1 MRQSLTKL
9 AALMAV
15 AGLFAATAQAQAPNK
30 LTIGFLTDMSSVY
43 SDLDGKNGALAVQ
56 MAIDDFGGKVNGMPI
71 ELLTA
76 DNQNKADVAL
86 SKAREWFDTQKMQML
101 IGGTNSAA
109 ALGLAKL
116 AQDRKRIFF
125 VNGSG
130 SSALIRA

>member
-56 MAIDDFGGKVNGMPI
+56 MAIDDFGGKVNGMP
-71 ELLTA
+71 
-76 DNQNKADVAL
+76 L
-86 SKAREWFDTQKMQML
+86 SC
-101 IGGTNSAA
+101 
-109 ALGLAKL
+109 
-116 AQDRKRIFF
+116 
-125 VNGSG
+125 
-130 SSALIRA
+130 